1 MNTIIHMRTFTFTIP
16 QMHTPMHIHCL
27 TYDASEE
34 RDKIIRDHL
43 RATNTVS
50 ATG

>member
-34 RDKIIRDHL
+34 RERQNHEGPPE
-43 RATNTVS
+43 S
-50 ATG
+50 Y